1 MRIIY
6 LLVLFILASCSV
18 NKIVKHH
25 GVNALEIKNKKLIIN
40 ETNKNQLI
48 KILGPPSTKSFFDEN
63 IFIYIE
69 RKTTSTKLI
78 KLGKKEI
85 LTNNV
90 LLAKFDDRGILINK
104 EFFNKNDLNNLK
116 ISDKITENEIGK
128 SSFLDSALNSMR
140 EKINDPLGKKRGSLN
155 K

>member
-1 MRIIY
+1 MRVIY

-40 ETNKNQLI
+40 ETNKNQII
-48 KILGPPSTKSFFDEN
+48 KILGPPSTKSFFDED

-69 RKTTSTKLI
+69 RKTTSTKLR

-90 LLAKFDDRGILINK
+90 LLAKFNDRGILVNK
-104 EFFNKNDLNNLK
+104 EFFNKNDLNKLK
-116 ISDKITENEIGK
+116 ISDRITEDELGK